1 MKQQLHYKGNLSKV
15 HWWTVISYYESNK
28 EKYGYSPLAY
38 LEHPDSG
45 PFVSKSKRAAFFRW
59 SKKFRHDHPA
69 STNNTAVQQAL
80 LMNTNTNSTV
90 SPESDAKLDETLIP
104 TLTSR
109 PRFRTLD
116 LTKNDVAGIRAA
128 FFNPDGT
135 LRRSVVR
142 DDVASFTRITF
153 SRCKGNKNVDFRW
166 QLMLRKSDGSPNAT
180 RASVVNIL
188 SKCLVPSMEEI
199 DTIQVLIAG
208 TKDQQIHHDTPL
220 RKNQSESDYK
230 KTMMA
235 PNAPSSILIG
245 LGEDPKIHLGIQND
259 QVHLQDNGV
268 SGVVTG
274 GDGTALNII
283 RYSDTMA
290 VIETRPACM
299 FRGDLQHAGVNN
311 VEENS
316 TVKLA
321 KLESLKKGI
330 IAATSGKNNKV
341 YSKVFDLLC
350 NFNGLNEFA
359 RLHITTI
366 QLGQGA
372 TAPINQVGFL
382 QCN

>member
-90 SPESDAKLDETLIP
+90 SPETDAKLDETSIP

-153 SRCKGNKNVDFRW
+153 SRCKGNKNVD
-166 QLMLRKSDGSPNAT
+166 
-180 RASVVNIL
+180 
-188 SKCLVPSMEEI
+188 CLVPSMEEI

-268 SGVVTG
+268 CSGAIYNMLVSIM
-274 GDGTALNII
+274 L
-283 RYSDTMA
+283 RK
-290 VIETRPACM
+290 
-299 FRGDLQHAGVNN
+299 
-311 VEENS
+311 
-316 TVKLA
+316 TVQSNLP
-321 KLESLKKGI
+321 S
-330 IAATSGKNNKV
+330 
-341 YSKVFDLLC
+341 
-350 NFNGLNEFA
+350 
-359 RLHITTI
+359 
-366 QLGQGA
+366 
-372 TAPINQVGFL
+372 
-382 QCN
+382 